1 MIGLQHV
8 GISVTNLE
16 RAAEFYTKS
25 FDMELSAPAFP
36 FGGPQYSQVMGLENA
51 QGRMCVV
58 AKGSLKLEL
67 FEFAHPNPAHKD
79 PNHSVGDRGIS
90 HFGIEVTDIE
100 ATYERLVAAGVR
112 FHCPVVTFPSGV
124 KATYG
129 RDQDGNVFELLEM
142 PQRAPAS
149 SLLDRETDR

>member
-1 MIGLQHV
+1 MICLQHV

-16 RAAEFYTKS
+16 QAAEFYGRS
-25 FDMELSAPAFP
+25 FDMELAAPAFP
-36 FGGPQYSQVMGLENA
+36 FGGPQFSQVMGLENA

-58 AKGSLKLEL
+58 TNGSLRLEL
-67 FEFAHPNPAHKD
+67 FEFAHPNPAYKD

-90 HFGIEVTDIE
+90 HVGIEVTDIK
-100 ATYERLVAAGVR
+100 ATYDRLLAAGVR

-129 RDQDGNVFELLEM
+129 RDPDGNVFELLQM
-142 PQRAPAS
+142 PQRAPA
-149 SLLDRETDR
+149 

>member
-1 MIGLQHV
+1 MICLQHV

-16 RAAEFYTKS
+16 QAAEFYQNS
-25 FDMELSAPAFP
+25 FDMQLAAAAFP
-36 FGGPQYSQVMGLENA
+36 FGGPQFSQVMGLENV

-58 AKGSLKLEL
+58 TKDSLRLEL
-67 FEFAHPNPAHKD
+67 FEFAYPSPAHKD

-90 HFGIEVTDIE
+90 HFGIEVTDIT
-100 ATYERLVAAGVR
+100 AMYDRLVAAGVR

-129 RDQDGNVFELLEM
+129 RDLDGNVFELLEM
-142 PQRAPAS
+142 PQRVPG
-149 SLLDRETDR
+149 

>member
-25 FDMELSAPAFP
+25 FEMELAAPAFP
-36 FGGPQYSQVMGLENA
+36 FGGPQFSQVMGLENVR
-51 QGRMCVV
+51 GRMCVV
-58 AKGSLKLEL
+58 TRGTLRLEL
-67 FEFAHPNPAHKD
+67 FEFDNPKPARKD

-100 ATYERLVAAGVR
+100 AMYERLVAAGVR

-129 RDQDGNVFELLEM
+129 RDQEGNVFELLEM
-142 PQRAPAS
+142 QRPGSQSGKPAGV
-149 SLLDRETDR
+149 T